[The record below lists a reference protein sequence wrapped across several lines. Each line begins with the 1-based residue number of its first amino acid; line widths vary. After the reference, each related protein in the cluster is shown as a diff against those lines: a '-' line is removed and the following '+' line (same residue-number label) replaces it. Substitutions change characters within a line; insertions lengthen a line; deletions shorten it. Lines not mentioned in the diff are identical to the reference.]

1 MARIRTSWLVAA
13 LAVGLAVTG
22 CKKNDDKNGPASA
35 DKATD
40 KAGGMAASA
49 GASEGGNDD
58 LALLPVDS
66 EAVFGVNFGQL
77 QQSPLW
83 KQYVAPRIVGNSGID
98 KFKLIC
104 GFDPLESL
112 KSIVVGGKNLG
123 EDDPNFVFVLHGYD
137 KSKSMTCF
145 DNDGLAEAEK
155 DGSKVKVDGDVVL
168 ITDKSGKK
176 VGFTFVNDNT
186 ALAVVG
192 PGAESKESL
201 KKIAAGGGTL
211 KSSKTFVELFGKLKT
226 SDTLWMVINGD
237 SPAMKGAGA
246 LGIKP
251 KAVFG
256 SLNIT
261 DGLTVDGHVRL
272 GTPDEATQLVAL
284 LKTQS
289 SNPQVK
295 NFVDKLDITS
305 DGVDTNVSVA
315 ISAQKLQTIVG
326 MFSAFAGHG
335 GGGMGGGEPP
345 AAPTTK

>member
-1 MARIRTSWLVAA
+1 MVRIRTSWLVATLA
-13 LAVGLAVTG
+13 LGLAVTG
-22 CKKNDDKNGPASA
+22 CKKNDDKNSPASA

-40 KAGGMAASA
+40 KAGGAMA
-49 GASEGGNDD
+49 GASEGGATDD

-83 KQYVAPRIVGNSGID
+83 KQYVAPRLTGSNAGID
-98 KFKLIC
+98 KFKAIC
-104 GFDPLESL
+104 GFDPFESL
-112 KSIVVGGKNLG
+112 KSVVMGAKNLG
-123 EDDPNFVFVLHGYD
+123 ADDPSFTIVIHGYD

-145 DNDGLAEAEK
+145 DKDIADAEK
-155 DGSKVKVDGDVVL
+155 DGSKVTVDGDVVL
-168 ITDKSGKK
+168 INDKSGKK
-176 VGFTFVNDNT
+176 VGFTFVNDTT

-192 PGAESKESL
+192 PGAESRESI

-211 KSSKTFVELFGKLKT
+211 KSSRTFVELFGKLKT

-261 DGLTVDGHVRL
+261 DGLTIDGHVRL

-284 LKTQS
+284 MKTQAG
-289 SNPQVK
+289 NPQVK

-315 ISAQKLQTIVG
+315 ISAQKLQAIVG

-335 GGGMGGGEPP
+335 GGAEPP
-345 AAPTTK
+345 APAAAPK

>member
-1 MARIRTSWLVAA
+1 
-13 LAVGLAVTG
+13 
-22 CKKNDDKNGPASA
+22 
-35 DKATD
+35 
-40 KAGGMAASA
+40 
-49 GASEGGNDD
+49 
-58 LALLPVDS
+58 
-66 EAVFGVNFGQL
+66 VFGINFGQL

-83 KQYVAPRIVGNSGID
+83 KQYVAPRLTNNSGID
-98 KFKLIC
+98 KFKAIC

-112 KSIVVGGKNLG
+112 KSVVVGAKNFG
-123 EDDPNFVFVLHGYD
+123 EDDPNVTFVLHGYN

-145 DNDGLAEAEK
+145 DQDGLAEAQK
-155 DGSKVKVDGDVVL
+155 DGSKVTVDGDVVL

-176 VGFTFVNDNT
+176 VGFTFVNDTT

-192 PGAESKESL
+192 PGAESKEAL

-211 KSSKTFVELFGKLKT
+211 KSSKTFVELFGKLKS
-226 SDTLWMVINGD
+226 SDTMWMVINGD

-284 LKTQS
+284 LKTQAG
-289 SNPQVK
+289 NPQVK
-295 NFVDKLDITS
+295 NFVDKFDITS
-305 DGVDTNVSVA
+305 DGVDTNVSLA

-326 MFSAFAGHG
+326 MFSAFAGRG
-335 GGGMGGGEPP
+335 GGAEPP
-345 AAPTTK
+345 SAPAPK

>member
-1 MARIRTSWLVAA
+1 MVRIRTSWLVAT
-13 LAVGLAVTG
+13 LAFGLAVTG
-22 CKKNDDKNGPASA
+22 CKKNDDKNSPASA

-40 KAGGMAASA
+40 KAGAMAVS
-49 GASEGGNDD
+49 SEGGDD

-66 EAVFGVNFGQL
+66 EGVFGVNFGQL

-83 KQYVAPRIVGNSGID
+83 KQYVAPRLTNNPGID
-98 KFKLIC
+98 KFKAIC
-104 GFDPLESL
+104 GFDALESL
-112 KSIVVGGKNLG
+112 KSVVVGVKNLG
-123 EDDPNFVFVLHGYD
+123 EDDPNVTIVIHGFD
-137 KSKSMTCF
+137 KSKSMSCF
-145 DNDGLAEAEK
+145 DKDIADAEK
-155 DGSKVKVDGDVVL
+155 DGSKVTVDGDVVL

-186 ALAVVG
+186 ALAVMG
-192 PGAESKESL
+192 SGAESREAL
-201 KKIAAGGGTL
+201 KKVAAGGGTL

-226 SDTLWMVINGD
+226 SDTMWMVINGD

-261 DGLTVDGHVRL
+261 DGLTIDGHVRL

-284 LKTQS
+284 LKTQAG
-289 SNPQVK
+289 NPQVK

-305 DGVDTNVSVA
+305 DGVDTNVSIA
-315 ISAQKLQTIVG
+315 ISAQKLQAIAG
-326 MFSAFAGHG
+326 MFGAFAGHG
-335 GGGMGGGEPP
+335 GGAEPP
-345 AAPTTK
+345 APPAATPK